1 LTNEPTKPEPVIV
14 DRPTAE
20 QIYAQELEDKLA
32 RQHRTAESLSGEAAD
47 GLARDGVATTLRVL
61 WERRRFVIGITTL
74 GLLAATVIAFAA
86 PKRYQSTARLMP
98 PDNQSGSGMAMVA
111 ALSGRTGSGL
121 GAMAGDLF
129 GLQSTGALFAGIL
142 GSRTVHTRLV
152 DEFNLKQ
159 VYGVFDEAAARQQ
172 LAGNTGISEDQK
184 SGIISL
190 TVTDR
195 SPQRAAL
202 LANAYVDAL
211 NELVAKLTTSSAH
224 RERVFLQQRLR
235 VVSQDLENAEKKF
248 SQFASKNTAINIP
261 EQGKAMVD
269 AAAALQGRLIA
280 AQAELEGLRQ
290 IYTNNNVRVRALQAR
305 VTELRQQL
313 DKLGGKPGSRSES
326 FYPSIR
332 ELPLLGVSY
341 ADLYR
346 KTKVEEAVFETL
358 TQEYEL
364 AKVEEAKEIPSVKVL
379 DPGNVPENKSSPP
392 RLLIMFLG
400 TLLSLGFGVTWAL
413 GRARWEEV
421 DATDPVK
428 VLAQEVIGEI
438 RSKIPWGAQNG
449 HPSQAHGNQDSK
461 QIRPEP

>member
-1 LTNEPTKPEPVIV
+1 MPGRQEAPEPTVL
-14 DRPTAE
+14 D
-20 QIYAQELEDKLA
+20 LD
-32 RQHRTAESLSGEAAD
+32 RTAESLSEEVAD
-47 GLARDGVATTLRVL
+47 GPARDGVATRLRVL
-61 WERRRFVIGITTL
+61 WERRRFVIRITAL
-74 GLLAATVIAFAA
+74 GLVLATVIAFAI

-98 PDNQSGSGMAMVA
+98 PDHQSGSGMAMVA
-111 ALSGRTGSGL
+111 ALSGRAGSGL
-121 GAMAGDLF
+121 GALAGNLF
-129 GLQSTGALFAGIL
+129 GLQSTGALFMGIL
-142 GSRTVHTRLV
+142 DSRTVHTRLA

-159 VYGVFDEAAARQQ
+159 VYGVSDEAIARRQ
-172 LAGNTGISEDQK
+172 LAENTIISEDRK

-190 TVTDR
+190 SVTDR

-202 LANAYVDAL
+202 LANAYIDAL

-235 VVSQDLENAEKKF
+235 VVDQDLENAEKKF

-280 AQAELEGLRQ
+280 AQSELEGLRQ

-313 DKLGGKPGSRSES
+313 DKLGGKPGSKSES

-379 DPGNVPENKSSPP
+379 DPGNVPRRKFSPP

-400 TLLSLGFGVTWAL
+400 TFLSFVFGVIWTL
-413 GRARWEEV
+413 GGARWEEI
-421 DATDPVK
+421 DAKDPVK

-449 HPSQAHGNQDSK
+449 HQSQPHENDDSK
-461 QIRPEP
+461 

>member
-1 LTNEPTKPEPVIV
+1 MPGSQEAPEPTVL
-14 DRPTAE
+14 D
-20 QIYAQELEDKLA
+20 LD
-32 RQHRTAESLSGEAAD
+32 RTAESLSGEVAE
-47 GLARDGVATTLRVL
+47 GLARDGVATRLRVL
-61 WERRRFVIGITTL
+61 WKRRRSLICITTL
-74 GLLAATVIAFAA
+74 GLLAATVIAFAI

-98 PDNQSGSGMAMVA
+98 PDHQSGSGMAMVA
-111 ALSGRTGSGL
+111 ALSGRAGSGL

-129 GLQSTGALFAGIL
+129 GLQSTGALFVGIL

-159 VYGVFDEAAARQQ
+159 VYGVSDQATARRQ
-172 LAGNTGISEDQK
+172 LAENTSISEDRE

-190 TVTDR
+190 SVTDR

-235 VVSQDLENAEKKF
+235 VVSQDLENAEKNF
-248 SQFASKNTAINIP
+248 SQFASQNTAINIP

-280 AQAELEGLRQ
+280 AQSELEGLRQ

-313 DKLGGKPGSRSES
+313 DKLGGKPGSTSAS

-346 KTKVEEAVFETL
+346 ETKVEEAVFETL

>member
-1 LTNEPTKPEPVIV
+1 MQGRQEAPEPTVL
-14 DRPTAE
+14 D
-20 QIYAQELEDKLA
+20 LD
-32 RQHRTAESLSGEAAD
+32 RTAESLSAEAAD
-47 GLARDGVATTLRVL
+47 GVDHDGMATRLRVL
-61 WERRRFVIGITTL
+61 WEQRRSLARITILGMTL
-74 GLLAATVIAFAA
+74 ATVLAFAI
-86 PKRYQSTARLMP
+86 PKRYQSTAELMP

-111 ALSGRTGSGL
+111 ALSGRAGSGSGL

-129 GLQSTGALFAGIL
+129 GLQSTGALFVGIL

-159 VYGVFDEAAARQQ
+159 VYRVSDEAEARRQ
-172 LAGNTGISEDQK
+172 LAENTSISEDRK

-190 TVTDR
+190 SVTDR
-195 SPQRAAL
+195 SPQRAAM
-202 LANAYVDAL
+202 LANAYIDAL

-224 RERVFLQQRLR
+224 RERVFLEQRLQ
-235 VVSQDLENAEKKF
+235 VVSQDLENAEKRF
-248 SQFASKNTAINIP
+248 GQFASKNTAINIP

-269 AAAALQGRLIA
+269 AAATLQGELIA
-280 AQAELEGLRQ
+280 AQSELEGLRQ
-290 IYTNNNVRVRALQAR
+290 IYTGNNVRVRSLQAR
-305 VTELRQQL
+305 VAELRHEL
-313 DKLGGKPGSRSES
+313 DRLGGKPGSGSES
-326 FYPSIR
+326 LYPSIR

-346 KTKVEEAVFETL
+346 NAKVEETVFETL

-379 DPGNVPENKSSPP
+379 DPGNVPEKKFSPP

-400 TLLSLGFGVTWAL
+400 TLLSFGFGVTWVF

-421 DATDPVK
+421 DPKDPVK
-428 VLAQEVIGEI
+428 VLAKEVIAEV

-449 HPSQAHGNQDSK
+449 HQSQPH
-461 QIRPEP
+461 